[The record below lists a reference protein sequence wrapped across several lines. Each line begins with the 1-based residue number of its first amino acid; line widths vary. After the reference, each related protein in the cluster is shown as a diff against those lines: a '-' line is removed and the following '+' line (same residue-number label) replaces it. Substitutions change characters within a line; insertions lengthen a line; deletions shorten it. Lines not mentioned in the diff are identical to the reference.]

1 MIAIVIGF
9 FVVAAAL
16 FFSAGLGVKKPV
28 LYVPEPDVFDPSNPF
43 HWAFHWEKCP
53 ACGSCKIT
61 PVKMTRGIIVTH
73 NCIGVPRH
81 SQCQLDGHFATV
93 IEACGAW
100 NRRTEKWIED
110 RDLTRSK

>member
-9 FVVAAAL
+9 FVAAL
-16 FFSAGLGVKKPV
+16 FWVTGWVVKNPV
-28 LYVPEPDVFDPSNPF
+28 PFVPEPDVFDPLNNP
-43 HWAFHWEKCP
+43 FHWEKCP

-61 PVKMTRGIIVTH
+61 PVMMTRGIIVTH

-100 NRRTEKWIED
+100 NRCTEKWIED

>member
-1 MIAIVIGF
+1 MKYLICF
-9 FVVAAAL
+9 L
-16 FFSAGLGVKKPV
+16 FGLAVTLLFGVMKARSCP
-28 LYVPEPDVFDPSNPF
+28 LPARRFDPEPDVFDPSNNP
-43 HWAFHWEKCP
+43 FHWEKCP

-61 PVKMTRGIIVTH
+61 PVMMTRGIIVTH

-100 NRRTEKWIED
+100 NRCTEKWIED